1 MQEELALTTVSD
13 EARPARLRLSIAHL
27 LLWIAATAL
36 VVASF
41 PKGWLGAPDVW
52 GDRESLTDRMQQ
64 RQTLER
70 LSVVVVAPCY
80 GAAVASLIVAGTRLL
95 TRRPGFP
102 ALPGHWPLVQL
113 GLWILIVGGTLDHDD
128 MGGRPV
134 TYNLAV
140 FREDGGAALVV
151 LLMLLLAV
159 AIQAVVVVR
168 EPRRW
173 RVAMCC
179 MLAAVVVPLV
189 AFLIV
194 PLRNPG
200 ARNLTALSIV
210 LAWYIAA
217 LVAVLVGI
225 WDFIR
230 RERFDLFHWVGVV
243 SLLGI
248 LAHPP
253 LTWLI
258 ADMAI

>member
-1 MQEELALTTVSD
+1 
-13 EARPARLRLSIAHL
+13 
-27 LLWIAATAL
+27 
-36 VVASF
+36 
-41 PKGWLGAPDVW
+41 
-52 GDRESLTDRMQQ
+52 
-64 RQTLER
+64 
-70 LSVVVVAPCY
+70 
-80 GAAVASLIVAGTRLL
+80 
-95 TRRPGFP
+95 
-102 ALPGHWPLVQL
+102 
-113 GLWILIVGGTLDHDD
+113 
-128 MGGRPV
+128 
-134 TYNLAV
+134 
-140 FREDGGAALVV
+140 
-151 LLMLLLAV
+151 LAV

-173 RVAMCC
+173 RVALCC
-179 MLAAVVVPLV
+179 LLAAVVVPLV

-194 PLRNPG
+194 PLENPR
-200 ARNLTALSIV
+200 ARELTGLSIV